1 MMLRVF
7 NAILVVAVLIS
18 AFVLYSLEHAIRGEE
33 RAIAKLESQIA
44 NERETIA
51 LLDAEWSNLTRPER
65 LQMLAEKN
73 LGLKPVSPD
82 QYVSASELKARVP
95 AEPIVK
101 LEEKG
106 KDTIG
111 DILKA
116 MEKQ

>member
-1 MMLRVF
+1 MLRIF
-7 NAILVVAVLIS
+7 NSILVIAVLVS

-33 RAIAKLESQIA
+33 RRIAKVEAQIA
-44 NERETIA
+44 SERETIA
-51 LLDAEWSNLTRPER
+51 LLNAEWSNLTRPER

-82 QYVSASELKARVP
+82 QYVTANELATRVP
-95 AEPIVK
+95 AEPIIK

-116 MEKQ
+116 ME

>member
-1 MMLRVF
+1 
-7 NAILVVAVLIS
+7 
-18 AFVLYSLEHAIRGEE
+18 
-33 RAIAKLESQIA
+33 
-44 NERETIA
+44 
-51 LLDAEWSNLTRPER
+51 
-65 LQMLAEKN
+65 MLAEKN

-82 QYVSASELKARVP
+82 QYVSASELKTRVP

>member
-1 MMLRVF
+1 MLRIF
-7 NAILVVAVLIS
+7 NAILVIAVLVS

-33 RAIAKLESQIA
+33 RAIAKLETQIA

-51 LLDAEWSNLTRPER
+51 LLNAEWSNLTRPER
-65 LQMLAEKN
+65 LQVLADKH
-73 LGLKPVSPD
+73 LGLKPVLPD
-82 QYVSASELKARVP
+82 QYVSTSELAARVP
-95 AEPIVK
+95 AEPVMK

-116 MEKQ
+116 ME

>member
-1 MMLRVF
+1 MMLRAF

-33 RAIAKLESQIA
+33 RNIAKLESQIA

-51 LLDAEWSNLTRPER
+51 LLNAEWSNLTRPER

-82 QYVSASELKARVP
+82 QYVSASDLQARVP
-95 AEPIVK
+95 AEPVVK